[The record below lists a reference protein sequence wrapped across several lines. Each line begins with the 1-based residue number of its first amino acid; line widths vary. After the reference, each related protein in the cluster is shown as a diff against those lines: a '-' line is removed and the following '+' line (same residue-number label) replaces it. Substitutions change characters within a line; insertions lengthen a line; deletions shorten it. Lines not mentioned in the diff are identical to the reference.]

1 MSAIEVEREVV
12 EDIAYDITARRK
24 AEELVQ
30 GGTGKLVIYDAKDI
44 QERNAKWVWDKR
56 LPLGTL
62 ALAAGKGGSA
72 KSLWCVWACA
82 QITNGT
88 LPGCWEDE
96 PRGVLWVTLEA
107 SPEVEVK
114 PRLMAAGADMDRVH
128 FAVIEVGDQK
138 ANDHIRVF
146 EDAYLPRLLAVI
158 EKKNIGIIVLD
169 PLLDSIPDRVNSS
182 KQEEIRAAL
191 GRIATV
197 AEEADILILGIA
209 HFNKMT
215 TVGDAIDRITGSAA
229 FSQRVRA
236 AIAFAYDEDTGNFV
250 LSQAKNNWGPMELD
264 SLAFKA
270 QEVRVGRH
278 INTISLQWTGESE
291 VSVNDILS
299 RKPTKSESKCEQV
312 VEVIRRTLG
321 NHSLSKADVMAAIEE
336 QVGHVSE
343 GLLQQ
348 AKAQAGVVSERSKTV
363 HGAAMWSLKEM
374 E

>member
-24 AEELVQ
+24 AEELLQ
-30 GGTGKLVIYDAKDI
+30 GGTGKLVIYEATQI
-44 QERNAKWVWDKR
+44 RERNAEWVWDKR

-72 KSLWCVWACA
+72 KSLWCAWAAA

-88 LPGCWEDE
+88 LSGCWEDE

-114 PRLMAAGADMDRVH
+114 PRLMAAGADMSRVG
-128 FAVIEVGDQK
+128 FAIVEVGDQK

-146 EDAYLPRLLAVI
+146 EDEYLADLLDVI
-158 EKKNIGIIVLD
+158 EEQEIGMIVLD

-236 AIAFAYDEDTGNFV
+236 AIAFAYDEDAGNFV
-250 LSQAKNNWGPMELD
+250 LSQAKNNWGPMEQD
-264 SLAFKA
+264 DLAFKA

-278 INTISLQWTGESE
+278 ISTICLEWSGESE

-299 RKPTKSESKCEQV
+299 RKTSKSESKTEQV
-312 VEVIRRTLG
+312 AEIITRTLG
-321 NHSLSKADVMAAIEE
+321 NHSLPKADVMAAIEA
-336 QVGHVSE
+336 QVGHVGDST
-343 GLLQQ
+343 LQK
-348 AKAQAGVVSERSKTV
+348 AKALAGVVSERSKSV
-363 HGAAMWSLKEM
+363 HGAAMWSLGSF
-374 E
+374 